1 MKFDQLTEYN
11 MREMFV
17 EKSYTK
23 CAGGII
29 PRPLSKKPKL
39 GVSPDR

>member
-23 CAGGII
+23 CAGEII
-29 PRPLSKKPKL
+29 PRPFSKKPKL
-39 GVSPDR
+39 GISLDR